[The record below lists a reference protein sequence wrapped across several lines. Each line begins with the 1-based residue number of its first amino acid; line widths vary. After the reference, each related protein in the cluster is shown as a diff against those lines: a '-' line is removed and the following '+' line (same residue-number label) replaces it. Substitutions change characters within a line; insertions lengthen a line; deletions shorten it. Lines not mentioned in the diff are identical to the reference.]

1 MDDESKLLL
10 REIRDLQKQQLELL
24 RAWLP
29 PSGPRFRFSL
39 RALLIALTLVAVFL
53 GITTMLNSL
62 RSNPKRITIAPPVP
76 VIKK

>member
-29 PSGPRFRFSL
+29 PSGLPFQFSL
-39 RALLIALTLVAVFL
+39 RATNRFDDCGDLYGSDYAY
-53 GITTMLNSL
+53 
-62 RSNPKRITIAPPVP
+62 
-76 VIKK
+76 